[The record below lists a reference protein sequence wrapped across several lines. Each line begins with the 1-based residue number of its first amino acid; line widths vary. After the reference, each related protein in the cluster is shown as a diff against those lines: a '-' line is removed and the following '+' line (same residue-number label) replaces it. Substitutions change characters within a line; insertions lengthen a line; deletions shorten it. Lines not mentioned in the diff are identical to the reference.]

1 MENWYRNVQSVTERF
16 LTWRKIRK
24 EKKLEKQ
31 RAKHPVVD
39 WLEAFLWAAGVVL
52 LINQYFFQAYQIPS
66 GSMETT
72 LLIRDRIFVN
82 KMIYGPE
89 LIPGRVKLPGFAV
102 PERDDV
108 IIFESPTY
116 LSKGPAFDVLQRV
129 LYMLTLS
136 IVDIDRDEYG
146 NPKAHFLIKRAIGV
160 EKDRLRVDMGN
171 LEYRP
176 PGEQY
181 WIKES
186 DFKRYRSPDYTVR
199 RLVEPSEYK
208 EIRLSAQGDAYE
220 SSSLQMKADQSK
232 AWGNSRNKYN
242 DLFAWSEYRY
252 ETLYAI
258 NPGSNRYGS
267 LWRTMDSGW
276 YVPKGWIFPMGDN
289 RDNSRDARYFGPVR
303 LRYVLGGAMF
313 KYWPLYRIGIIR

>member
-1 MENWYRNVQSVTERF
+1 MENWYTNVQNVTERF
-16 LTWRKIRK
+16 LTRRKIRR

-89 LIPGRVKLPGFAV
+89 LIPGRIKLPGFTS
-102 PERDDV
+102 PKRDDV

-160 EKDRLRVDMGN
+160 EKDRLRVEMGDMQ
-171 LEYRP
+171 YRP
-176 PGEQY
+176 PGEED
-181 WIKES
+181 WIREG
-186 DFKRYRSPDYTVR
+186 DFKRYRSPDFTVR
-199 RLVEPSEYK
+199 RLVEPEDYK
-208 EIRLSAQGDAYE
+208 AIKFSAQADAYD
-220 SSSLQMKADQSK
+220 SSSIEMTGDQSK

-258 NPGSNRYGS
+258 KPNSERYVS
-267 LWRTMDSGW
+267 IWRTMDSGL
-276 YVPKGWIFPMGDN
+276 YVPEGLIFQMGHKL
-289 RDNSRDARYFGPVR
+289 DNSRDARYF
-303 LRYVLGGAMF
+303 
-313 KYWPLYRIGIIR
+313 